1 MRLYNGCDLL
11 LFAKVTTDTKDIY
24 IAERPQRLEAL
35 CSVSLPPSRSVTT
48 VYKDGIPINAIGQRN
63 DSNIT
68 IRTLALTEK
77 LRAYLLGEETI
88 GGYFIDT
95 GKAGAPYFALG
106 FRLINTDNTFKYYWY
121 NKGTFS
127 FNART
132 VETREGTKTSK
143 EEIIFTPVITNKLF
157 NGKPCKSISVD
168 SFSNT
173 HDINGD
179 NWSATVWT
187 PETLESVTKPVI
199 LPNEN
204 NIAVGDFVTIVG
216 NENINYG
223 VREQ

>member
-1 MRLYNGCDLL
+1 MIFL
-11 LFAKVTTDTKDIY
+11 
-24 IAERPQRLEAL
+24 ERPQRLEAL

-48 VYKDGIPINAIGQRN
+48 VYKDGVPVNVIGQRN

-68 IRTLALTEK
+68 IRTLTLNEK
-77 LRAYLLGEETI
+77 LRAYLLGEETN
-88 GGYFIDT
+88 GDYFIDT

-121 NKGTFS
+121 AKGTFS

-132 VETREGTKTSK
+132 VETREGTKTSN

-157 NGKPCKSISVD
+157 NGKPCKSVSVD
-168 SFSNT
+168 SFSDTN
-173 HDINGD
+173 INSD
-179 NWSATVWT
+179 SWSATVWT
-187 PETLESVTKPVI
+187 PETFESVTKPII
-199 LPNEN
+199 LPTDEN
-204 NIAVGDFVTIVG
+204 ITVGDFVTIAG